1 MKNRILSFALAL
13 LIFALALSS
22 CASSQDNF
30 ESFWSAV
37 KKFDVEK
44 MTKYV
49 DQGSSDYMDN
59 ISSYAGLLS
68 EEQTEI
74 VKILFSNIGYSYITE
89 PLAEAKSY
97 DIKLSYVDVALLI
110 NTVEE
115 NMAIGTGNASKYIKE
130 IIDSGAFEV
139 RYIKKANVTVSLSEE
154 GKITLGYIGENADLT
169 RLLSID
175 AFLRWYSAQR

>member
-1 MKNRILSFALAL
+1 LKNRILSFALAL
-13 LIFALALSS
+13 LMFAFALSS
-22 CASSQDNF
+22 CTSSQDNF

-37 KKFDVEK
+37 KKFDIEK
-44 MTKYV
+44 MSKYV
-49 DQGSSDYMDN
+49 DTGSLSYMDGV
-59 ISSYAGLLS
+59 SSYAGLLS

-74 VKILFSNIGYSYITE
+74 VKTLFSNIEYSYNTE

-130 IIDSGAFEV
+130 IIDSGAFEA
-139 RYIKKANVTVSLSEE
+139 RYIKKANVKVSLSDEC
-154 GKITLGYIGENADLT
+154 KIVLGYIGENGDLT